1 MTSSRLFAILLA
13 SLSLTACSTFQTSD
27 FGLFVQLPASRD
39 CFEVR
44 VMSGKEKRYPPEECQ
59 RLVQRGV
66 FMTSDSWKML
76 KRDIQKNCQY
86 DQCKQISGAADG
98 LFLAIDR
105 ALQAVP

>member
-1 MTSSRLFAILLA
+1 MTS
-13 SLSLTACSTFQTSD
+13 
-27 FGLFVQLPASRD
+27 
-39 CFEVR
+39 E
-44 VMSGKEKRYPPEECQ
+44 
-59 RLVQRGV
+59 
-66 FMTSDSWKML
+66 SWKML